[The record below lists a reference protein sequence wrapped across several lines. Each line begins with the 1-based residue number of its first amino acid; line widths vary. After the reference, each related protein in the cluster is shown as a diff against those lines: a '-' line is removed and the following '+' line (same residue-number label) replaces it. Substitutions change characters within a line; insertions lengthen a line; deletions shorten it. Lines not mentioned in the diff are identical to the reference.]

1 MTFGVMT
8 FGTIRLRSPETAG
21 DFAGR
26 LLGGKGVSCV
36 ANVVCGYTVGKEA
49 GAVALP

>member
-21 DFAGR
+21 DFAGQA
-26 LLGGKGVSCV
+26 LGREGGVCV